1 MILTFLFWK
10 SVAHFLT
17 FIFSVAYQV
26 IFSRLGTTF
35 QDFNL
40 FLRKSINPVF
50 NKKRNDMKTET
61 NYGHIVSVL
70 YSVFLG

>member
-50 NKKRNDMKTET
+50 NKHNFEITHFKQKEK
-61 NYGHIVSVL
+61 
-70 YSVFLG
+70 